1 MVKVIDIDLDR
12 RRISLSLKQ
21 ANEGLSPDMEFDP
34 TQYGMTAEYDTEG
47 NYIYPEGFDPE
58 TNDWLEGYDK
68 QRQEWE
74 RAYAEAQVRFEQ
86 HRKQVTK
93 AASEAESETAE
104 NQNYSSTGG
113 TEAPSPS
120 DAGSGSLA
128 SDEQLAA
135 LREKLSGGV

>member
-1 MVKVIDIDLDR
+1 
-12 RRISLSLKQ
+12 
-21 ANEGLSPDMEFDP
+21 MEFDP
-34 TQYGMTAEYDTEG
+34 TQYGMTAEYDSEG

-58 TNDWLEGYDK
+58 TNDWLEGYEK

-93 AASEAESETAE
+93 ASEAESEATE
-104 NQNYSSTGG
+104 DQNYSSAGASEASGTG
-113 TEAPSPS
+113 

>member
-21 ANEGLSPDMEFDP
+21 ANEGLSPEMEFDP
-34 TQYGMTAEYDTEG
+34 TQYGMTAEYDNEG

-58 TNDWLEGYDK
+58 SNDWLEGYDK

-86 HRKQVTK
+86 HRKQVVK
-93 AASEAESETAE
+93 ATTEAESEEAE
-104 NQNYSSTGG
+104 DQNYSSETA
-113 TEAPSPS
+113 EAPTSS
-120 DAGSGSLA
+120 DAGAGSLA

-135 LREKLSGGV
+135 LRERLSGGV

>member
-1 MVKVIDIDLDR
+1 
-12 RRISLSLKQ
+12 
-21 ANEGLSPDMEFDP
+21 MEFDP
-34 TQYGMTAEYDTEG
+34 TQYGMTAEYDSEG

-58 TNDWLEGYDK
+58 TNDWLEGYEK

-86 HRKQVTK
+86 HRKQVVK
-93 AASEAESETAE
+93 AASEADAEETPE
-104 NQNYSSTGG
+104 EQNYSST
-113 TEAPSPS
+113 TAEAPAPSEAPS
-120 DAGSGSLA
+120 GGSLA

>member
-1 MVKVIDIDLDR
+1 
-12 RRISLSLKQ
+12 
-21 ANEGLSPDMEFDP
+21 MEFDP
-34 TQYGMTAEYDTEG
+34 SLYGMTAEYDNEG

-74 RAYAEAQVRFEQ
+74 RSYAEAQVRFDQ
-86 HRKQVTK
+86 HKKQVGK
-93 AASEAESETAE
+93 AAEAEAE
-104 NQNYSSTGG
+104 ATGEQNYSSATTEPADGGAPTSTSTSGG
-113 TEAPSPS
+113 TS
-120 DAGSGSLA
+120 DDTSGRGGGSLA

>member
-1 MVKVIDIDLDR
+1 
-12 RRISLSLKQ
+12 LKQ

-34 TQYGMTAEYDTEG
+34 TQYGMTAEYDSEG

-58 TNDWLEGYDK
+58 TNDWLEGYEK

-86 HRKQVTK
+86 HRKQVAK
-93 AASEAESETAE
+93 ASEADAEEPEEQQEYTSETAE
-104 NQNYSSTGG
+104 AP
-113 TEAPSPS
+113 APSES
-120 DAGSGSLA
+120 AASGGSLA

-135 LREKLSGGV
+135 LRE

>member
-1 MVKVIDIDLDR
+1 
-12 RRISLSLKQ
+12 
-21 ANEGLSPDMEFDP
+21 MEFDP
-34 TQYGMTAEYDTEG
+34 TQYGMTAEYDSEG

-58 TNDWLEGYDK
+58 TNDWLEGYEK

-93 AASEAESETAE
+93 ASEAESEAAE
-104 NQNYSSTGG
+104 DQDYSSTAAAEPPPASG
-113 TEAPSPS
+113 

>member
-1 MVKVIDIDLDR
+1 
-12 RRISLSLKQ
+12 
-21 ANEGLSPDMEFDP
+21 MEFDP
-34 TQYGMTAEYDTEG
+34 TQYGMTAEYDSEG

-58 TNDWLEGYDK
+58 ANDWLEGYDK

-86 HRKQVTK
+86 HRKQVVK
-93 AASEAESETAE
+93 ASEADSEAAE
-104 NQNYSSTGG
+104 GEQNYSSAT
-113 TEAPSPS
+113 TEAPAPS
-120 DAGSGSLA
+120 NSGSGSLA

>member
-1 MVKVIDIDLDR
+1 
-12 RRISLSLKQ
+12 
-21 ANEGLSPDMEFDP
+21 MEFDP

-58 TNDWLEGYDK
+58 TNDWLDGYEK

-74 RAYAEAQVRFEQ
+74 RSYAEAQARFEQ
-86 HRKQVTK
+86 HRKQVVK
-93 AASEAESETAE
+93 AAEAQSDEAED
-104 NQNYSSTGG
+104 QNYSSATTEVTTPSGG
-113 TEAPSPS
+113 PGA
-120 DAGSGSLA
+120 GSLA